1 MASPAPARSP
11 HTHPYPAAP
20 ANRYQ
25 GEANTKD
32 EASADAYACLFP
44 SMIQSWRANF
54 GLPLDAYFGFVQL
67 STWAV
72 PGDAIP
78 LMRQAQMAA
87 VTLQGAGYALNADR
101 EWPTRYSAF
110 RASRAHTVLE
120 RSHRSPPFRLQM
132 AREVTSIHL
141 RSRTA
146 GRAWAT
152 AH

>member
-1 MASPAPARSP
+1 MLTR
-11 HTHPYPAAP
+11 
-20 ANRYQ
+20 RYQ

-32 EASADAYACLFP
+32 ASSADAYACLFP

-54 GLPLDAYFGFVQL
+54 GLPADAYFGFVQL

-101 EWPTRYSAF
+101 EWPACCRVWGC
-110 RASRAHTVLE
+110 AHTHPGTL
-120 RSHRSPPFRLQM
+120 SLTPPPPF
-132 AREVTSIHL
+132 
-141 RSRTA
+141 
-146 GRAWAT
+146 
-152 AH
+152 